1 MSGGT
6 SAVDA
11 IEVDDSPLRPAP
23 QRVRCP
29 QCTLFNPPNALMC
42 TACSMHL
49 TAQSQCPRCTANN
62 EASAKACAVCEHP
75 LTPASSATT
84 SATNRA
90 GAADALP
97 PARFPPPSHI
107 EVESMAAIGER
118 LDVHRPRLCCS
129 DARLP
134 RQKQEWDCG
143 YVNAASILGAR
154 MPSRARRHYNLTQIL
169 AAPLPTWATQQCPP
183 ASAAHSPVLMSRPV
197 PACDGVAGCVATR
210 LPQVASRLPPYHLLA
225 AADGAARSA
234 IQRLVTAAWKEDHYD
249 PEGARQQGYSLI
261 GRAGHSAWLSPVE
274 VLVRKRAHRSTRAA
288 DDHARAQQQALAITA
303 RCVHLRLFTPRPPP
317 LLLL

>member
-1 MSGGT
+1 MLFRLHVFRLRRT
-6 SAVDA
+6 SKSRAW
-11 IEVDDSPLRPAP
+11 P
-23 QRVRCP
+23 QSAS
-29 QCTLFNPPNALMC
+29 ALMS
-42 TACSMHL
+42 TGH
-49 TAQSQCPRCTANN
+49 
-62 EASAKACAVCEHP
+62 ACAAAMRACRGRSKNGI
-75 LTPASSATT
+75 AAT
-84 SATNRA
+84 SM
-90 GAADALP
+90 
-97 PARFPPPSHI
+97 PPPFS
-107 EVESMAAIGER
+107 V
-118 LDVHRPRLCCS
+118 
-129 DARLP
+129 
-134 RQKQEWDCG
+134 
-143 YVNAASILGAR
+143 R

-288 DDHARAQQQALAITA
+288 DGHARAQQQALSITA

-317 LLLL
+317 LLLLCAQCCGAYVSRPSSSR